1 MVPTKL
7 PEEYINIIN
16 TDNRL
21 NLPEDPKEINE
32 EIKQYLP
39 WNRRIINQPYT
50 FIDIIKILKKT
61 YKFERLPESY
71 FYVSIPLPEHP
82 EQVGLTNG
90 FTLPITRIEDIKQ
103 LTKVLRQKYTFDTR
117 NLSNKWIDLQADK
130 RTLLPMNI
138 NEINRTA
145 NVNLPINKDQIIE
158 TAKKMREF
166 YKFDRIPD
174 EWIQDSYT
182 PRPELP
188 TIDKTI
194 LEMAI
199 KTTQTIILPIVERNK
214 IYETVRTLHKYY
226 NFDKL
231 PKEFFRIPESIHNP
245 ILVFPEN
252 QFAL

>member
-1 MVPTKL
+1 
-7 PEEYINIIN
+7 
-16 TDNRL
+16 
-21 NLPEDPKEINE
+21 
-32 EIKQYLP
+32 
-39 WNRRIINQPYT
+39 
-50 FIDIIKILKKT
+50 
-61 YKFERLPESY
+61 
-71 FYVSIPLPEHP
+71 
-82 EQVGLTNG
+82 
-90 FTLPITRIEDIKQ
+90 
-103 LTKVLRQKYTFDTR
+103 
-117 NLSNKWIDLQADK
+117 
-130 RTLLPMNI
+130 MNI